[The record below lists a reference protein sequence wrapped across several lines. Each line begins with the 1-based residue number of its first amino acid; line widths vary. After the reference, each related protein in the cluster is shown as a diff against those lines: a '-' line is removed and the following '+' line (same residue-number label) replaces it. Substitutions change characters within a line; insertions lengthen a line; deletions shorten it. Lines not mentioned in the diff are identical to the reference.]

1 MKARP
6 GLPVQPGRA
15 PGIARAA
22 ADPPGRQPAGYHL
35 PRFAGITQDSPAGS
49 QIQGERLRS
58 EPGAVFAVYGQG
70 DRARVAE
77 PQGDCLP
84 FRPRL
89 RGAST
94 DDALE
99 DPRAARCGEV
109 GPAGFADCGDR
120 DHHGACMGL
129 RGRRRGG
136 LRGRVLARGLVR
148 GGRRSAGNCRGAGGG
163 ASRHEVIGDQAS
175 ERREDG
181 QQRNA
186 PAPVRPAA
194 LAGPEGGGWPG
205 PAGSGTGRRQAVA
218 GVVLP
223 DQRLGVGAHGA
234 GDGADVPACV
244 EVCAAGGEVIRF
256 DSADDPLPDAG
267 PLADLGSGE
276 TSLAPRRCQDRTDA
290 HATPPPPGRALGPP
304 TA

>member
-1 MKARP
+1 MPSKMVAPP
-6 GLPVQPGRA
+6 GVVRSAQQGSLTAVTE
-15 PGIARAA
+15 ITTARAWA
-22 ADPPGRQPAGYHL
+22 AAGG
-35 PRFAGITQDSPAGS
+35 AGV
-49 QIQGERLRS
+49 
-58 EPGAVFAVYGQG
+58 VFAAGCL
-70 DRARVAE
+70 RAVA
-77 PQGDCLP
+77 
-84 FRPRL
+84 
-89 RGAST
+89 
-94 DDALE
+94 
-99 DPRAARCGEV
+99 
-109 GPAGFADCGDR
+109 
-120 DHHGACMGL
+120 
-129 RGRRRGG
+129 
-136 LRGRVLARGLVR
+136 LARGA
-148 GGRRSAGNCRGAGGG
+148 GGGCGAAGG
-163 ASRHEVIGDQAS
+163 ASRHEVIGDRAG

-223 DQRLGVGAHGA
+223 DQRLGVGAHAA

-244 EVCAAGGEVIRF
+244 EICAAGGEVIRF

-267 PLADLGSGE
+267 LLADLGSGE
-276 TSLAPRRCQDRTDA
+276 TSLVPRRCQDRTDA